1 MYKPLLALALVGGL
15 ASCDHG
21 GIAPGSRDDAA
32 AQGDDAMGTARG
44 TGGAT
49 FTLGLGGSSGV
60 GGQPGFGGR
69 GFGGVS
75 GQGGALGRG
84 GGTGVNGTGGRFG
97 AGGGMGT
104 GGRAGTGGATGRGGA
119 SGTGGSAL
127 TTLDCNTALPT
138 PTSKVTV
145 DATVAISGTKDYAM
159 QQVCANPST
168 LGAGDQSEN
177 QKAVFMLAANA
188 VLKNVII
195 GGAGCSAADG
205 VHCESGSCTLE
216 NVWFGDVGED
226 AISFKGSNPSQVM
239 TITGGGAF
247 SASDKVIQH
256 NGPGTIKVSSFYV
269 NTAGKLYRSCGN
281 CSSQYARHVVL
292 DHITAKGVKTLVG
305 VNANYGDAATLTN
318 ITLCGGSTTI
328 CQRYNGNNTGAE
340 PTSIG
345 SGPDGTNCI
354 YSNSDITTQ

>member
-1 MYKPLLALALVGGL
+1 MLRPLLALALVGCL
-15 ASCDHG
+15 AGCDHG
-21 GIAPGSRDDAA
+21 GISPDAREDAAPPGSDAS
-32 AQGDDAMGTARG
+32 G
-44 TGGAT
+44 TGPGGASGVGGT
-49 FTLGLGGSSGV
+49 TSAPGLGGSRGV
-60 GGQPGFGGR
+60 GGQLGSGGR
-69 GFGGVS
+69 ASGGKP
-75 GQGGALGRG
+75 GLGGSVGRG
-84 GGTGVNGTGGRFG
+84 GATGTNGTGGRVG

-104 GGRAGTGGATGRGGA
+104 GGRAGTGGVN
-119 SGTGGSAL
+119 GTGGSTT
-127 TTLDCNTALPT
+127 TTLGCNTTLPT
-138 PTSKVTV
+138 ATSKVTV
-145 DATVAISGTKDYAM
+145 DATVAISGTKDYGM
-159 QQVCANPST
+159 QQVCANPGT

-226 AISFKGSNPSQVM
+226 AVSFKGSNPSQVM

-256 NGPGTIKVSSFYV
+256 NGPGTIKVSNFYV
-269 NTAGKLYRSCGN
+269 NSAGKLYRSCGN

-305 VNANYGDAATLTN
+305 VNANYGDTATLTN

-328 CQRYNGNNTGAE
+328 CQRYSGNNTGAE

-345 SGPDGTNCI
+345 SGPDGTSCI
-354 YSNSDITTQ
+354 YSNSDITTE